1 MNVVEASEGLG
12 HDDVS
17 ADNCNAS
24 SKNLHGGHG
33 VFVSNSDEMNM
44 AFFSNQSQTT
54 IDILDIEHV
63 HDRTSKYS

>member
-33 VFVSNSDEMNM
+33 VFVSNSDDEHGP
-44 AFFSNQSQTT
+44 FFFESKSNDNRHT
-54 IDILDIEHV
+54 
-63 HDRTSKYS
+63 